1 MLILTRK
8 PGEQIRINSNIVIK
22 IVSTNENNVKIG
34 IEAPA
39 DITILREELYQNVK
53 NNILEAAKKP
63 DVNVK
68 LDLSQLT
75 INKLRKENNETA

>member
-53 NNILEAAKKP
+53 NNILEAAKIP